1 MDAALDPVDRQVAV
15 RGLRLHIRACEG
27 GGRAFVLVH
36 GLASNVRTWDGVAR
50 VLSRE
55 GHRVVALDQ
64 RGHGV
69 SDKPATGYG
78 FDEVTADLREL
89 LRTLGL
95 QRPLLVG
102 QSWGGNVVLELAK
115 RYPEAAAG
123 LVLVDGGF
131 IELSAKPGAT
141 WEQTAIDLRPP
152 ALAGT
157 ARVTLA
163 AEIRRAQPEWSEEG
177 IEATLANFETLP
189 DGTIRPWLT
198 LERHLEILRALWEH
212 KPSAIYPQVTA
223 PVLIVAADD
232 GAARREWRKETEV
245 ARAQAGL
252 RRVRVHW
259 FRDTAHDVHVH
270 RPEELAALM
279 LETLRDGFLE

>member
-1 MDAALDPVDRQVAV
+1 MDAALDPVDRQVPV
-15 RGLRLHIRACEG
+15 RGLRLHIRTWKGAG
-27 GGRAFVLVH
+27 QAFVLVH
-36 GLASNVRTWDGVAR
+36 GLASNARTWDAVAQFLTR
-50 VLSRE
+50 S

-69 SDKPATGYG
+69 SDKPAKGYG
-78 FDEVTADLREL
+78 FDEVTADLWEL

-123 LVLVDGGF
+123 VVLVDGGF
-131 IELSAKPGAT
+131 IELSARPGAT

-152 ALAGT
+152 AIAGI
-157 ARVTLA
+157 ARVKLA

-223 PVLIVAADD
+223 PVLLAAADD
-232 GAARREWRKETEV
+232 GAVPPGRRKEAEV
-245 ARAQAGL
+245 ARAEAGL

-279 LETLRDGFLE
+279 LETLWDGFFE